1 MRIEKAAP
9 EGRHVY
15 RNAKQLTTAQIILY
29 LYLLQRF
36 GYPSNDLSSYLRQFS
51 LNNSLN
57 RAKLFLAEV
66 RKQCFY
72 A

>member
-36 GYPSNDLSSYLRQFS
+36 GYPSNDLSSYLR
-51 LNNSLN
+51 
-57 RAKLFLAEV
+57 
-66 RKQCFY
+66 
-72 A
+72 